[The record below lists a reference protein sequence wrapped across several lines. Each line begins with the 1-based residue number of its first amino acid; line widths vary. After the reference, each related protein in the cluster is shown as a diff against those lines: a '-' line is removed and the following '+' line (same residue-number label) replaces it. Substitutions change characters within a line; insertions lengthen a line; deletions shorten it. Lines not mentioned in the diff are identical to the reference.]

1 MNEVEMEH
9 RITAVEKL
17 AKGNERRIG
26 DLESDN
32 KALLDLS
39 TSVAVMAEQMKTM
52 SSKVDSMD
60 TAVKRL
66 QSVPASRWEG
76 LIKAAV
82 TAIVAGL
89 VGYALALAGLGG
101 EYCGRAEKAAA
112 EDEGAHGAGAGLL
125 LHLRPD
131 AYARVGNH
139 YQDSRSLHGPHIRS
153 FGCSDLRGSG
163 VRWGAA
169 APAVQESICE
179 TK

>member
-60 TAVKRL
+60 NAVKRL
-66 QSVPASRWEG
+66 QNVPASRWEG
-76 LIKAAV
+76 LIKAVV

-101 EYCGRAEKAAA
+101 
-112 EDEGAHGAGAGLL
+112 
-125 LHLRPD
+125 
-131 AYARVGNH
+131 
-139 YQDSRSLHGPHIRS
+139 
-153 FGCSDLRGSG
+153 
-163 VRWGAA
+163 
-169 APAVQESICE
+169 
-179 TK
+179 